1 MGPVEVTT
9 FSTKRIL
16 SSMARRL
23 SLSSRRQPTRSALT
37 VPLSHPISPRPH
49 WPQEPLAAKPRP
61 GFFGHLQLI
70 RELKFA
76 RRRSTISRFWLGR
89 ASSRGA
95 GLAIR
100 LVRRSRRMKS
110 GSVTVCG
117 APGAKGRASSA
128 ESASKTRKW
137 LDGFSCELRPG
148 RVTRRVQRC
157 SSSRPARLIAATHQ
171 PR

>member
-1 MGPVEVTT
+1 MLFRSDGEALVVVEPTSADA
-9 FSTKRIL
+9 FRFDGSSFAPYL
-16 SSMARRL
+16 SSTALATGAPCGEAPTWLLRPSAINPRAEICTAPVYNFAILARP
-23 SLSSRRQPTRSALT
+23 SIESRRRARDSAGPKIKEDE
-37 VPLSHPISPRPH
+37 V
-49 WPQEPLAAKPRP
+49 
-61 GFFGHLQLI
+61 
-70 RELKFA
+70 RE
-76 RRRSTISRFWLGR
+76 R
-89 ASSRGA
+89 
-95 GLAIR
+95 
-100 LVRRSRRMKS
+100 
-110 GSVTVCG
+110 VTVCG